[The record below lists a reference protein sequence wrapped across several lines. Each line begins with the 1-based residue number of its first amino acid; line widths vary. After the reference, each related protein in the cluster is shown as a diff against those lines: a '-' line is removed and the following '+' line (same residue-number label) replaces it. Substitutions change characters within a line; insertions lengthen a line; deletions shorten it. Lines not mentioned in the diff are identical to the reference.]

1 MASAIIS
8 SRLTRLSALLLSL
21 ALATSATAEDLT
33 ITGPT
38 ELKVGYVAKL
48 TVSQTQTY
56 ESFEAYQKAQ
66 TRWIEKANAAGSFFD
81 STADTSA
88 VGGKVVVTHK
98 AYFQAQNPG
107 TYHFWFQL
115 GGDGLDAVVVHTITV
130 GDGGPTPNPNPNPQ
144 PDPTPDPQ
152 PTPNPYPTPDAT
164 WQAAVAPVVAVLKA
178 STDPGVTTNAAD
190 LAAVYA
196 SLGEYSAE
204 TTDGLR
210 AEIIY
215 RLQKAGCSKMAG
227 LYRGLG
233 TALDGVAFSQLGN
246 TVRRMDAA
254 DKARAKA
261 MFAALAWAL
270 YEGGRR

>member
-1 MASAIIS
+1 
-8 SRLTRLSALLLSL
+8 LALLL
-21 ALATSATAEDLT
+21 ALAAGASGDTLT

-48 TVSQTQTY
+48 TVAQTQTY

-66 TRWIEKANAAGSFFD
+66 TRWIEKSNAAGSFFD

-130 GDGGPTPNPNPNPQ
+130 TGDGPAPNPQ
-144 PDPTPDPQ
+144 PDPNPDPQ
-152 PTPNPYPTPDAT
+152 PSPNPYPAPDAT
-164 WQAAVAPVVAVLKA
+164 WQTVVAPVVAILKA
-178 STDPGVTTNAAD
+178 STDPDVGGDATD

-196 SLGEYSAE
+196 ALGGSSAE

-210 AEIIY
+210 AEIIASL
-215 RLQKAGCSKMAG
+215 REAGCASMAG
-227 LYRGLG
+227 QYRGLG
-233 TALDGVAFSQLGN
+233 TALDKVAFDQLGK
-246 TVRRMDAA
+246 TVRRMDSA